1 MAKWFLTLR
10 SAFRAI
16 RFADTLSHSSSLS
29 RISLPYKRAVLAGA
43 MALPILGAAYL
54 WFLVDPQR
62 TFYSALFHE
71 GVTALTVLAAAVL
84 AAAAYRNYHRSG
96 DPFLRHVCLGF
107 LGFIFVY
114 TPHGLLTRLADHHAT
129 AFLMFGPAARLVLS
143 IYLLIAVLHFYD
155 LPDEPA
161 LRSKRFQWWPHLLSF
176 TLLDL
181 LLYSLTMS
189 PTGLSLGNVTI
200 AESLALTGTGIAVAV
215 TVSQRI
221 RASLMSFHLFALLL
235 FVQACAAFLL
245 GRPWSHLWWFA
256 HFIGAAGV
264 CVLGYA
270 MVRVFETTNSFHTAY
285 DEGELFEKLRA
296 RSQELEAANRQLTAF
311 SDRISQ
317 SLTERRQAEEA
328 LKQAHEKLTG
338 WVDELEERHREIT
351 LMSEMGNLLQS
362 CISAREAST
371 VIAESAKK
379 LFPGDSGGLYMLNAT
394 QNLLEMDASWGQAP
408 LGAAVFEANE
418 CWALR
423 RGRAHQV
430 EDLSS
435 GLVCAHV
442 STPISFG
449 CFCVPMMAQG
459 QALGVFHL
467 RLGAP
472 LQTQADGPGKPKL
485 NLAQTIAEQIALALA
500 NLNLRETLRHQSTR
514 DPLTGLFN
522 RRYME
527 ASLERELCQAER
539 TQDPL
544 GLIMLDIDH
553 FKRVNDTYSHEAGD
567 TLLRALGTFLQSQ
580 VRGGDIACRYG
591 GEEFT
596 LILPAASAEATAER
610 AEHVREAVTR
620 LKVQYRDEPLGAVTF
635 SLGIAV
641 YPEHGT
647 TPEALMRTADLAL
660 YRAKALGR
668 NRVVVGE
675 VAADPTHLP

>member
-1 MAKWFLTLR
+1 
-10 SAFRAI
+10 
-16 RFADTLSHSSSLS
+16 
-29 RISLPYKRAVLAGA
+29 
-43 MALPILGAAYL
+43 
-54 WFLVDPQR
+54 
-62 TFYSALFHE
+62 
-71 GVTALTVLAAAVL
+71 
-84 AAAAYRNYHRSG
+84 
-96 DPFLRHVCLGF
+96 
-107 LGFIFVY
+107 
-114 TPHGLLTRLADHHAT
+114 
-129 AFLMFGPAARLVLS
+129 
-143 IYLLIAVLHFYD
+143 
-155 LPDEPA
+155 
-161 LRSKRFQWWPHLLSF
+161 
-176 TLLDL
+176 
-181 LLYSLTMS
+181 
-189 PTGLSLGNVTI
+189 
-200 AESLALTGTGIAVAV
+200 
-215 TVSQRI
+215 
-221 RASLMSFHLFALLL
+221 
-235 FVQACAAFLL
+235 
-245 GRPWSHLWWFA
+245 
-256 HFIGAAGV
+256 
-264 CVLGYA
+264 
-270 MVRVFETTNSFHTAY
+270 
-285 DEGELFEKLRA
+285 
-296 RSQELEAANRQLTAF
+296 
-311 SDRISQ
+311 
-317 SLTERRQAEEA
+317 
-328 LKQAHEKLTG
+328 
-338 WVDELEERHREIT
+338 
-351 LMSEMGNLLQS
+351 
-362 CISAREAST
+362 
-371 VIAESAKK
+371 
-379 LFPGDSGGLYMLNAT
+379 
-394 QNLLEMDASWGQAP
+394 
-408 LGAAVFEANE
+408 
-418 CWALR
+418 
-423 RGRAHQV
+423 
-430 EDLSS
+430 
-435 GLVCAHV
+435 
-442 STPISFG
+442 
-449 CFCVPMMAQG
+449 MAQG